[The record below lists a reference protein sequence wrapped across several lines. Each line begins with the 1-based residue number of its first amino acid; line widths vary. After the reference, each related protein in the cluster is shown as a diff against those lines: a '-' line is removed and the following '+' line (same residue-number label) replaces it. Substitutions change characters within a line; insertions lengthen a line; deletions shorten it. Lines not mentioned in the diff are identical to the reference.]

1 MKRYQYGNVIATD
14 AVVEPVEA
22 ATGELKEFSVK
33 KTEGAIVFTYEMDK
47 ETAVYGLGE
56 QVRGINKRG
65 WKYVSDCADDPV
77 HSEEKHSLY
86 ASHNF
91 LVVDGK
97 ERFGVFFD
105 TPAKVVFDIG
115 YTKSNVMEITT
126 DTDVDVYIVEGS
138 SLLEIVKKFRHAIG
152 KSFIAPIWA
161 FGYQQ
166 SRWGYMNESDIRTVV
181 DRYDEIDIPLD
192 TVYLDID
199 YMERFKD
206 FTVDKER
213 FPDLKGLS
221 DELKKDNIR
230 LIPIIDAGVKIE
242 DGYDI
247 YEEGVEKGYFCKEAD
262 GENFVGAVWPGKVH
276 FPDFCNKEAREWFGH
291 KYKVLTDMGMEGF
304 WNDMN
309 EPAIFY
315 SEKGLN
321 EALDFFQ
328 TIEDRNLGVYDFF
341 KLGDV
346 LNGVKNSPKDYSS
359 FYHNID
365 GKQICHDKVHNI
377 YGYMMTRAAG
387 EAFEDL
393 RPEKRTLMFSRASYI
408 GAHRYGGVWMGD
420 NMSWWSHILL
430 HLKMMPSLNMCG
442 FMYMGADMGGFG
454 THCTEDLMLRWVAL
468 GIFTPLMRNHSALG
482 TREQEF
488 YQFENIAAFRNM
500 TKFRY
505 RLIPYLYSEY
515 MKAVLNDEMMY
526 IPFAFAYPDDK
537 QAKHIEDQLLVGDSL
552 MIAPVYE
559 QNATGR
565 TVYLPEEMI
574 LVRLTKDG
582 ELLTKV
588 LDKGYHY
595 VEVDIEEVVFYI
607 RKGKVLPLC
616 ETAKRVAELDFEN
629 LAFIGY
635 TEGGS
640 YQYYMDDGVSKDYDL
655 NKYVTKIMV

>member
-1 MKRYQYGNVIATD
+1 MKRYQYGNVVKTD
-14 AVVEPVEA
+14 AVVEAVEVTA
-22 ATGELKEFSVK
+22 GELKEFSVK
-33 KTEGAIVFTYEMDK
+33 KTDEAIVFTYIMDK

-56 QVRGINKRG
+56 QIRGINKRG
-65 WKYVSDCADDPV
+65 WKYISDCADDPV

-105 TPAKVVFDIG
+105 TPAKAVFDIG
-115 YTKSNVMEITT
+115 YTKTNVMEITT
-126 DTDVDVYIVEGS
+126 DTDVDVYIVEGDS
-138 SLLEIVKKFRHAIG
+138 ILDIVKRFRRAIG
-152 KSFIAPIWA
+152 KSFVAPIWA

-166 SRWGYMNESDIRTVV
+166 SRWGYMNENDIRTVV
-181 DRYDEIDIPLD
+181 DRYQEHDIPLD
-192 TVYLDID
+192 TVYMDID

-213 FPDLKGLS
+213 FPDLKRFS
-221 DELKKDNIR
+221 DELKKDHIR

-242 DGYDI
+242 EGYDI

-276 FPDFCNKEAREWFGH
+276 FPDFCNKEAREWFGN
-291 KYKVLTDMGMEGF
+291 KYKVLTDMGIEGF

-328 TIEDRNLGVYDFF
+328 SIENRNLDIYEFF

-346 LNGVKNSPKDYSS
+346 LNGVKNSPADYSS

-365 GKQICHDKVHNI
+365 GKNVCHDKVHNM

-387 EAFEDL
+387 EAFETL
-393 RPEKRTLMFSRASYI
+393 RPEQRTLMFSRASYI

-454 THCTEDLMLRWVAL
+454 THCTEDLMLRWLAL

-505 RLIPYLYSEY
+505 RLVPYLYSEY

-526 IPFAFAYPDDK
+526 VPFAFAYPDDK
-537 QAKHIEDQLLVGDSL
+537 KAKHVEDQLLVGDSL

-565 TVYLPEEMI
+565 TVYLPEEMM
-574 LVRLTKDG
+574 LVRLTKCGD
-582 ELLTKV
+582 LLIKV
-588 LDKGYHY
+588 LEKGYHFI
-595 VEVDIEEVVFYI
+595 EVDVEEVVFYI

-616 ETAKRVAELDFEN
+616 ESANRVEELDFEN
-629 LAFIGY
+629 LTFIGY
-635 TEGGS
+635 TEGAT
-640 YQYYMDDGVSKDYDL
+640 YQYYMDDGVSKDYNLD
-655 NKYVTKIMV
+655 KYMTEITV